1 MSSTRLLIHPGHGA
15 WTRAVA
21 SMAAQPEA
29 VGTHSRFDVMQQEL
43 PNNLLDHATPLKSDD
58 MNGAPPLQLV
68 PDQLEDERRQLASVI
83 EATEVATYEYH
94 IPTGAV
100 LVNECWA
107 EMIGY
112 ALAELEPV
120 SINRFTDF
128 LHPQDR
134 VLVEDSLNRHFSGET
149 RDYECEVRLRHKSG
163 HWVWVLTRGRVMD
176 WSESG
181 EPLRMFGVHLNIQ
194 KRKKQEEALRRM
206 RTLLESTGRLGNIG
220 GWQLDLQTDRLT
232 WTDQTK
238 HIHGVPLDYE
248 PTLEAAIAFYAPE
261 VRDTVGEAVDLAMK
275 TGAPWHLEVPL
286 VRADGAR
293 IWVHAQ
299 GYAEFE
305 DGAPVRLLGV
315 FQDITERR
323 DLLQSI
329 SDSKDLMHTTLA
341 SIGDGVATT
350 DDQGRLTWLNPV
362 AEQLTGWNNELAK
375 GLAISD
381 VFFCIDESSRQ
392 PLSQSIDPCLTE
404 ERTTTLSS
412 GAILISQDGQERAV
426 EGSASPICNE
436 SGGLLGAVLVF
447 RDVTQERERTGEM
460 RYRASHDSLTGL
472 TNRVEFESRLQELMG
487 NFDSDC
493 TEHGVLFIDLDQ
505 FKVVNDTCGHSAGD
519 ELLKK
524 LASVLKGAVRGGD
537 TIARLGGDEFGII
550 LERCPKD
557 HSLRIAEKICQ
568 NVRDFRFV
576 QGKQRFRIGASIGLV
591 QVNNR
596 WSDIATVLQ
605 AADTACYAAKAAG
618 RDRIHLY
625 EASDQAIVEQR
636 SETQWVRRIEEA
648 LDADRFVLHFQPI
661 VAAGSAAGSEVTKIE
676 LLLRMLDGNNELVF
690 PGAFLPVAE
699 RYDLSVRI
707 DLWVLARALE
717 LLALSDLDDCV
728 FFINFSARSVSDP
741 RFQDSVKARLK
752 RLSPA
757 DRRRLVFEITET
769 TMISNL
775 IEAKEFLTT
784 VRAFGSAIALDDFG
798 SGMASFAYLRSLPID
813 YLKIDGQFVSS
824 MLEDELALVAIRSF
838 VDVASVLKIPTIA
851 EHVENEQ
858 IATKL
863 KTMGVDYMQGFHLGR
878 PAQRSPSK

>member
-1 MSSTRLLIHPGHGA
+1 
-15 WTRAVA
+15 
-21 SMAAQPEA
+21 MAAQLKKTKRLSPPDEIQCQLRA
-29 VGTHSRFDVMQQEL
+29 SRPDYTTPTRADFRLTDPSVPHLTYNRLQEQ
-43 PNNLLDHATPLKSDD
+43 
-58 MNGAPPLQLV
+58 LQ
-68 PDQLEDERRQLASVI
+68 QLASVI
-83 EATEVATYEYH
+83 EATEVAIYEYH
-94 IPTGAV
+94 VPVGTV
-100 LVNECWA
+100 LVNEHWA
-107 EMIGY
+107 NMIGY
-112 ALAELEPV
+112 ALSELEPI
-120 SINRFTDF
+120 SIDSFMQL

-134 VLVEDSLNRHFSGET
+134 VLVEDSLERHFRGEA

-194 KRKKQEEALRRM
+194 NRKGQEEALRRM
-206 RTLLESTGRLGNIG
+206 RTLLETTGRLGNIG
-220 GWQLDLQTDRLT
+220 GWQLDLQTNRLT

-286 VRADGAR
+286 VRVDGAR

-305 DGAPVRLLGV
+305 DGAPIRLLGV

-350 DDQGRLTWLNPV
+350 DDRGRLTWLNPI

-381 VFFCIDESSRQ
+381 VFYCVDESSGQ
-392 PLSQSIDPCLTE
+392 PINQSIGPCLTE
-404 ERTTTLSS
+404 ERTTTLSTGTLLVS
-412 GAILISQDGQERAV
+412 RNGQERAV

-436 SGGLLGAVLVF
+436 SGDLLGAVLVF
-447 RDVTQERERTGEM
+447 RDVTKERERTGEM

-472 TNRVEFESRLQELMG
+472 TNRVEFESRLQKLMG
-487 NFDSDC
+487 NFDSDSA
-493 TEHGVLFIDLDQ
+493 EHGVLFIDLDQ

-524 LASVLKGAVRGGD
+524 LASLLKGAVRSRD
-537 TIARLGGDEFGII
+537 TIARLGGDEFGLI

-557 HSLRIAEKICQ
+557 QSLRIAEKICQ
-568 NVRDFRFV
+568 SVRNFRFV

-591 QVNNR
+591 QVNNS

-618 RDRIHLY
+618 RDRI
-625 EASDQAIVEQR
+625 
-636 SETQWVRRIEEA
+636 
-648 LDADRFVLHFQPI
+648 
-661 VAAGSAAGSEVTKIE
+661 
-676 LLLRMLDGNNELVF
+676 
-690 PGAFLPVAE
+690 
-699 RYDLSVRI
+699 
-707 DLWVLARALE
+707 
-717 LLALSDLDDCV
+717 
-728 FFINFSARSVSDP
+728 
-741 RFQDSVKARLK
+741 
-752 RLSPA
+752 
-757 DRRRLVFEITET
+757 
-769 TMISNL
+769 
-775 IEAKEFLTT
+775 
-784 VRAFGSAIALDDFG
+784 
-798 SGMASFAYLRSLPID
+798 
-813 YLKIDGQFVSS
+813 
-824 MLEDELALVAIRSF
+824 
-838 VDVASVLKIPTIA
+838 
-851 EHVENEQ
+851 
-858 IATKL
+858 
-863 KTMGVDYMQGFHLGR
+863 
-878 PAQRSPSK
+878 